1 MDRIVENV
9 LRWSAAAVGFV
20 AGLYGG
26 WTEAMKVLVLF
37 MAIDYVLGCA
47 CALAGKSPKTES
59 GHFWSKVAF
68 LGILKKVGIMALVL
82 VAIQLDRA
90 INAGG
95 SAIEGGQTMFRT
107 ATVFFY
113 IANEGLSIV
122 ENAGLLGAP
131 VPRPLKQAME
141 LLRDRSD
148 GEDPEEHHRD
158 GDQE

>member
-1 MDRIVENV
+1 MDRVIENV
-9 LRWSAAAVGFV
+9 LRWGAAAVGFV

-26 WTEAMKVLVLF
+26 WTESMKVLVIF
-37 MAIDYVLGCA
+37 MVVDYVLGCA
-47 CALAGKSPKTES
+47 CALAGKSPKTET

-68 LGILKKVGIMALVL
+68 LGILKKIGIMALVL

-95 SAIEGGQTMFRT
+95 SAIEGGATMFRT

-131 VPRPLKQAME
+131 VPKPLRQAME

-148 GEDPEEHHRD
+148 GDGGDEE
-158 GDQE
+158 QK